1 VIEGGRM
8 LENISE
14 IGGDAF
20 DETPPVSQSVISRQ
34 NPCGNAAL
42 GEADGMER
50 RSDGADLFRV
60 VIVGAGPAGLVLANH
75 LLTRGGGR
83 FHVSVVEKSEDPR
96 KKVEEAVEVARRYSI
111 GLNIRAFRCL
121 DAVPGLLKKVLA
133 CMVLVRQLCIAIT
146 AKPSVIP
153 FSHKPLPSSISP
165 SFRPPAS
172 TLQDPP
178 VLLADRTALCCALL
192 HALVGED
199 AHAGVPV
206 GGNGEHEGEG
216 NGERPVRDNGE
227 SKEEMCARGG
237 RESVAGKAGSGD
249 SAVTHGAGS
258 SRGKLDL
265 FFNMRCTGID
275 INAHTVT
282 LQPAPGGD
290 AAHRTRL
297 QPADSV
303 ERRAVVR
310 GAVAVAGASAAG
322 VASSETRGPA
332 GVDAQ
337 RLQQHPPAQLSYDLL
352 VGADGVRS
360 VVRSALVSS
369 AGGFA
374 MEALPLFGE
383 WAVASIPAPT
393 SLPPNSMILV
403 PRHSTS
409 HSHRRHPVVCCAA
422 CIPVVC
428 CAACIPVVCCAACI
442 PVVCC
447 AACIPVVCCA
457 ACIPVVC
464 CAACIPV
471 VCCAACIP
479 VVCCAACIPVVC
491 CAACIPVVCCAA
503 CIPVVCCAACI
514 PVVCCAACI
523 PVVRCAACIP
533 VVCCAA
539 CIPVVCCA
547 ACIPVVCCA
556 ACIPVVCCAACIP
569 RPTPFATQEEG
580 VGYRWW
586 GSLLNPRLPPILPT
600 PLIQVP
606 RTPGISVVGLP
617 AQGGKLCLL
626 WAWSALARPAEWL
639 ALRSNDEDRED
650 HAVGRTDARKVGES
664 VGSKQGVTGAMENAA
679 GEGSVAEG
687 SVAGGSVAEG
697 SVAEGSV
704 GGGGGNADRVV
715 EADGEG
721 EEGRERGDD
730 KGGQVKQEGRRSRA
744 RAYIEERVPW
754 LGMTEDGA
762 ETLLNQQPRTSMR
775 IKCWQYHDSAAQ
787 IALIGDSAHATC
799 PSLGQGC
806 NAAITD
812 ATVLARLLLGE
823 VVCRDTLIP
832 PYTKET
838 TWKLLQSVWGTEGNE
853 GVDSEQEVQCGTKGS
868 CALSRLAWSF
878 TRFVQKLSRL
888 TGLGGRV
895 APERRAGAGAE
906 EGRTEAGRAMC
917 AASPQHLRT
926 HLAVMLARYSALQV
940 PEGHALVD
948 LSDAGAPI
956 SNLYSLPP
964 ALIRASAL
972 LAPAGPAHAG
982 HPPLPP
988 SSREPCDILPQIIS
1002 AAWRPIKKAAQV
1014 VGKLGNP
1021 TLLTHAG
1028 AEALWREHFWA
1039 PPDEKLLFYFYCNL
1053 LTSVGPV
1060 PGTLVV
1066 TTASIGFL
1074 SDAEFEYNP
1083 LGRPTEIARSHFVAT
1098 IPLHKI
1104 TGVAPE
1110 ANPSDDNEKYIRLT
1124 TEDDFS
1130 FWFTGF
1136 IAYDQAFATVLSAVV
1151 STSHLLEALS

>member
-1 VIEGGRM
+1 MASRR
-8 LENISE
+8 
-14 IGGDAF
+14 
-20 DETPPVSQSVISRQ
+20 PVMASR
-34 NPCGNAAL
+34 
-42 GEADGMER
+42 R
-50 RSDGADLFRV
+50 
-60 VIVGAGPAGLVLANH
+60 PAPATH
-75 LLTRGGGR
+75 
-83 FHVSVVEKSEDPR
+83 HQ
-96 KKVEEAVEVARRYSI
+96 
-111 GLNIRAFRCL
+111 
-121 DAVPGLLKKVLA
+121 VLA
-133 CMVLVRQLCIAIT
+133 CMVLVRQLCVAIS

-153 FSHKPLPSSISP
+153 FSHKVSPLVSHACPLQGSHLTLFLPFHPLPSLSMTNHVLPAPSIKHFSV
-165 SFRPPAS
+165 RPPAS
-172 TLQDPP
+172 PLQDPP

-206 GGNGEHEGEG
+206 GDNGEDEGEG
-216 NGERPVRDNGE
+216 CGGRPVGDNGE
-227 SKEEMCARGG
+227 SNEEMCARRG
-237 RESVAGKAGSGD
+237 RESKDGSGG

-258 SRGKLDL
+258 SRGKLEL
-265 FFNMRCTGID
+265 YFNTRCTGID

-282 LQPAPGGD
+282 LQPAPGGN
-290 AAHRTRL
+290 AARL
-297 QPADSV
+297 QPAHSV
-303 ERRAVVR
+303 ERRAVVT
-310 GAVAVAGASAAG
+310 GTVAVAGASAAG
-322 VASSETRGPA
+322 VASSECGGPAGA

-337 RLQQHPPAQLSYDLL
+337 RLQQHPPAQLTYDLL

-383 WAVASIPAPT
+383 WVVASIPAPT

-403 PRHSTS
+403 PR
-409 HSHRRHPVVCCAA
+409 
-422 CIPVVC
+422 
-428 CAACIPVVCCAACI
+428 
-442 PVVCC
+442 
-447 AACIPVVCCA
+447 
-457 ACIPVVC
+457 
-464 CAACIPV
+464 
-471 VCCAACIP
+471 
-479 VVCCAACIPVVC
+479 
-491 CAACIPVVCCAA
+491 
-503 CIPVVCCAACI
+503 
-514 PVVCCAACI
+514 
-523 PVVRCAACIP
+523 
-533 VVCCAA
+533 
-539 CIPVVCCA
+539 
-547 ACIPVVCCA
+547 
-556 ACIPVVCCAACIP
+556 
-569 RPTPFATQEEG
+569 
-580 VGYRWW
+580 
-586 GSLLNPRLPPILPT
+586 
-600 PLIQVP
+600 VP

-650 HAVGRTDARKVGES
+650 HAVGRTDARKEGES

-679 GEGSVAEG
+679 GEGSVAGGSVAGGSVAGGSVAGGSVAGGSVAGGSVAGGSVAEG
-687 SVAGGSVAEG
+687 SVAEGSVAEGSVAEG

-704 GGGGGNADRVV
+704 GGGGGNA
-715 EADGEG
+715 G
-721 EEGRERGDD
+721 
-730 KGGQVKQEGRRSRA
+730 
-744 RAYIEERVPW
+744 
-754 LGMTEDGA
+754 
-762 ETLLNQQPRTSMR
+762 R

-823 VVCRDTLIP
+823 V
-832 PYTKET
+832 
-838 TWKLLQSVWGTEGNE
+838 
-853 GVDSEQEVQCGTKGS
+853 
-868 CALSRLAWSF
+868 
-878 TRFVQKLSRL
+878 KLSRL

-895 APERRAGAGAE
+895 APERRAGVGAE
-906 EGRTEAGRAMC
+906 EGRRDADRAMC

-926 HLAVMLARYSALQV
+926 HLAGMLARYSALQV

-956 SNLYSLPP
+956 SNLYSCLASDSLRLERCFPRPSQPSDVVSP
-964 ALIRASAL
+964 AHNRKSVAACTHPRVCAACSGRTSARGPSATSPVFPRAVRLSSPNHIRAMASDKK
-972 LAPAGPAHAG
+972 GSTG
-982 HPPLPP
+982 WFGDMV
-988 SSREPCDILPQIIS
+988 STIS
-1002 AAWRPIKKAAQV
+1002 DFGKHTTDMASNLYTHM
-1014 VGKLGNP
+1014 GKLGNP

-1083 LGRPTEIARSHFVAT
+1083 LGRPTEIAKSHFVAT

-1151 STSHLLEALS
+1151 STSHPLEALS